1 MARKEVDII
10 CKICNREFKTIFSF
24 TGHLRNHSMTSKQY
38 YDKYVK
44 EDGEGICPT
53 CGKETNFNSFTEGY
67 HKFCSISCLNK
78 SDYIKEKSR
87 EASMRKWGV
96 PHQLQSKEFKQQ
108 LMDKNMEEF
117 GYAWKI
123 GTPEMREK
131 ITDSVQEKYGVD
143 NVFADETIKQKVR
156 KTQEE
161 KYGGIG
167 LSSPIIKE
175 KVKETNLQ
183 RYGVENVFAS
193 GEVVE
198 KLHNIREEWI
208 EKFEKENDVTLGM
221 KLFEKFGTGFMQ
233 AKIVEPI
240 IYNGSRFYKNSDIP
254 YIERCCVLAKD
265 NVSISEVEIGD
276 FIEEFTNV
284 EKNTRKIIPPY
295 ELDLFIQDKKL
306 AIEINGIYWHSTNSG
321 KPKERHL
328 KKTLACDKLGIRLIH
343 INEFEW
349 KNKREICKS
358 ILLSALGIYE
368 TIINVN
374 DCDIKEV
381 SLSESSVF
389 LDKNHIQGS
398 ISSSYQLGV
407 YYKNE
412 LVQLATFNKND
423 ECAELLRVCTKLNT
437 FVTGGFDRVMKTQPF
452 SVVHYFVDKSKFTC
466 SEYTEHGWKV
476 IGETMPSYVYYKG
489 SECIDKQCEQNL
501 MQLLG
506 DRFNS
511 NETPEQNLVRNG
523 YLQVYDCGSIEVIYR
538 KEATNDNKEK

>member
-1 MARKEVDII
+1 MYYCIINGSIYPLYLKDKIIYCNCDSPKYSNFWKYFYNNSHILGLKGLVSTYLDKEQSY
-10 CKICNREFKTIFSF
+10 KT
-24 TGHLRNHSMTSKQY
+24 T
-38 YDKYVK
+38 YD
-44 EDGEGICPT
+44 
-53 CGKETNFNSFTEGY
+53 GKT
-67 HKFCSISCLNK
+67 
-78 SDYIKEKSR
+78 
-87 EASMRKWGV
+87 V
-96 PHQLQSKEFKQQ
+96 
-108 LMDKNMEEF
+108 
-117 GYAWKI
+117 
-123 GTPEMREK
+123 
-131 ITDSVQEKYGVD
+131 
-143 NVFADETIKQKVR
+143 KQKVR
-156 KTQEE
+156 ETQEE
-161 KYGGIG
+161 KYGGVG
-167 LSSPIIKE
+167 LSSPIIRE
-175 KVKETNLQ
+175 KVKETNIQ

-193 GEVVE
+193 EEVIE
-198 KLHNIREEWI
+198 KLHDIREERI
-208 EKFEKENDVTLGM
+208 EKFEQENDVILGM
-221 KLFEKFGTGFMQ
+221 KLFERFGTGFMQ

-254 YIERCCVLAKD
+254 YIEKCCELSRG

-284 EKNTRKIIPPY
+284 ERNTRKIIPPY
-295 ELDLFIQDKKL
+295 ELDIFIQDKKL

-321 KPKERHL
+321 KSRDRHL
-328 KKTLACDKLGIRLIH
+328 KKTLACNKLGIRLIH

-412 LVQLATFNKND
+412 LVQLVTFNKND
-423 ECAELLRVCTKLNT
+423 EYEELPRVCTKLNT
-437 FVTGGFDRVMKTQPF
+437 FVIGGFDKVMKTQPF
-452 SVVHYFVDKSKFTC
+452 PVVHYFVDKSKFTC

-506 DRFNS
+506 DEFNS

-523 YLQVYDCGSIEVIYR
+523 YLQVYDCGSTEVIYR
-538 KEATNDNKEK
+538 KEAINDNKEK

>member
-1 MARKEVDII
+1 
-10 CKICNREFKTIFSF
+10 
-24 TGHLRNHSMTSKQY
+24 MTSRQY
-38 YDKYVK
+38 YDKYVR
-44 EDGEGICPT
+44 EEGEGICPT

-175 KVKETNLQ
+175 KVKETNLR

-193 GEVVE
+193 EEVVE
-198 KLHNIREEWI
+198 
-208 EKFEKENDVTLGM
+208 V
-221 KLFEKFGTGFMQ
+221 
-233 AKIVEPI
+233 
-240 IYNGSRFYKNSDIP
+240 
-254 YIERCCVLAKD
+254 
-265 NVSISEVEIGD
+265 GD
-276 FIEEFTNV
+276 FIGEFTNV

-306 AIEINGIYWHSTNSG
+306 AIEITGIYWHSTNSG

-423 ECAELLRVCTKLNT
+423 EYAELLRVCTKLNT
-437 FVTGGFDRVMKTQPF
+437 FVIGGFDKVMKTQPF
-452 SVVHYFVDKSKFTC
+452 PVVHYFVDKSKFTC

-476 IGETMPSYVYYKG
+476 VGETMPSYVYYKG

-506 DRFNS
+506 DKFNS

-538 KEATNDNKEK
+538 KEAINDNKEK